1 MLAIMLN
8 PMFKN
13 MCLVTSYVGHDNVA
27 NLVINYNSKLLLPL
41 LVEFYKSLMPFAIEL
56 FQMLPRQVDFKHLF
70 HTIETNPNTL

>member
-1 MLAIMLN
+1 MLALMLN

-41 LVEFYKSLMPFAIEL
+41 LVESYKSLMHVTIEVL
-56 FQMLPRQVDFKHLF
+56 QMLPRQMDFKHLF
-70 HTIETNPNTL
+70 HTIETNSNIL